1 MEKCGICLN
10 EVLLENVETL
20 TCHHRFCQSCI
31 YQWFKCNY
39 KHLGSARQS
48 NLSCPICRQPVK
60 IAMTRRNTK
69 LLGLK
74 LGECLDLDQNQ
85 EQEQEQEQDQET
97 NYIESPHIITM
108 STDNEIDYLLDQL
121 EYPQTPRPITRSQSK
136 TLRKILTIEQIR
148 QYFKLQDATQGIED
162 KLRVTNDIFMVI
174 YHQKFLM
181 KGSKGFGESV
191 ENKLREFYMNSN
203 PLVSNFAKKW
213 HYTLFNRQIS
223 TN

>member
-1 MEKCGICLN
+1 MEKCGVCLN
-10 EVLLENVETL
+10 EFPVENGETMP
-20 TCHHRFCQSCI
+20 CHHRFCQSCI
-31 YQWFKCNY
+31 YQWFKCKY

-74 LGECLDLDQNQ
+74 LGECQDQDQ
-85 EQEQEQEQDQET
+85 VSDQDQET

-108 STDNEIDYLLDQL
+108 STDNEIDYLLYQL
-121 EYPQTPRPITRSQSK
+121 EHPQTPRSITRSKSK